1 MKPVKTLLFTLG
13 VFLLLAGAMWL
24 TPSKGVKIGSF
35 TFHMPTFS
43 EMLNEDT
50 VQYADVSNI
59 IDQQFDIDSLLEQQ
73 PDSLLAD
80 SVHEFIPPARYDSLV
95 KSIYKIELTDSARL
109 NLYRFFH
116 HLHDS
121 AFTRIMHYGDS
132 QLEGDRIT
140 AFLRNKFQVKFG
152 GTGPGLRPAV
162 QPYDYIFTAVQENSD
177 NWKRYPI
184 YGNVDTLVEHNRY
197 GVMGAFSR
205 YAPLRSDT
213 LPFTDTTFYRAE
225 LSISKSD
232 IAFKRTQE
240 YKNFRLFYGNTKR
253 PVQMKLMAKGEVVLT
268 DTLQQNL
275 NYGVVESAL
284 PDSTGSITLTF
295 AGYDS
300 PDVYGIDLAS
310 KTGVIVDNIALRGSS
325 GTIFTKM
332 DFAHSQKM
340 YNDLK
345 PRLFILQFGGNVV
358 PYIKDRKAIKNYGRW
373 FTAQILRLQRI
384 CPEAAIIVIGPSD
397 MSTKEKDKYVT
408 YKLLPDVV
416 GTLKEVAQSNG
427 CAFWNMYEAMGGH
440 NSMPSW
446 VNADPSLARPDYVH
460 FSAKGARLIANMFY
474 NALIFEYTN
483 YLTEQEKLAQKK

>member
-1 MKPVKTLLFTLG
+1 MRPVKILLFTLG
-13 VFLLLAGAMWL
+13 VFLLLSGAMWL
-24 TPSKGVKIGSF
+24 TPSNGAKIGTF

-95 KSIYKIELTDSARL
+95 RSIYKIELTDTSRM
-109 NLYRFFH
+109 NLYHFFQQ
-116 HLHDS
+116 LHDS
-121 AFTRIMHYGDS
+121 SSTRIMHYGDS

-152 GTGPGLRPAV
+152 GTGPGLRPAM
-162 QPYDYIFTAVQENSD
+162 QPYDYVFSAIQENSG

-184 YGNVDTLVEHNRY
+184 YGNVDSLVEYDRY

-205 YAPLRSDT
+205 FAPPRSDT

-232 IAFKRTQE
+232 IAYRRTRE
-240 YKNFRLFYGNTKR
+240 YKNFRLFYGNAKR
-253 PVQMKLMAKGEVVLT
+253 PVQIQLMAKGEVVLT
-268 DTLQQNL
+268 DTLPQDVD
-275 NYGVVESAL
+275 YGVVDCAL
-284 PDSTGSITLTF
+284 PDSTGSISVTF
-295 AGYDS
+295 SGYDS
-300 PDVYGIDLAS
+300 PDIYGIELAS
-310 KTGVIVDNIALRGSS
+310 KKGVIVDNIALRGSS
-325 GTIFTKM
+325 GTIFTKT
-332 DFAHSQKM
+332 DFIHSQKM
-340 YNDLK
+340 YNDLN
-345 PRLFILQFGGNVV
+345 PRLFILQFGGNVM
-358 PYIKDRKAIKNYGRW
+358 PYIQDRKAVKNYGRW
-373 FTAQILRLQRI
+373 FTAQILRLQRT
-384 CPEAAIIVIGPSD
+384 CPKAAIIVIGPSD

-408 YKLLPDVV
+408 YKFLPDVV
-416 GTLKEVAQSNG
+416 ETLKKVAFSNG
-427 CAFWNMYEAMGGH
+427 CGFWNMYEAMGGH

-446 VNADPSLARPDYVH
+446 VNADPALARPDYVH

-474 NALIFEYTN
+474 NALIYEYNN
-483 YLTEQEKLAQKK
+483 YLEGESL